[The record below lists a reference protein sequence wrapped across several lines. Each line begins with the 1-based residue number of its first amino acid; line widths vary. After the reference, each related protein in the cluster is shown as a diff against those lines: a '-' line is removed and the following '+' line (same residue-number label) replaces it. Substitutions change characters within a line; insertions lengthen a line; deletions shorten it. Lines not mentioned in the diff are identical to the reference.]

1 MSRSQLVDDA
11 CHLINTVRSGALS
24 FTECEPTAAVSL
36 ARVTAMLAVYG
47 SKDEAIL
54 HVIHE
59 KGHTE
64 VTLSDVVHVRAF
76 VLGEAKP
83 EESLEDII
91 SWPCGDWAYRED
103 LYMMQHKSDDY
114 EVLYFGTP
122 EYINFRSCNGLD

>member
-1 MSRSQLVDDA
+1 MRSLSRIECFNAGCNREASVTINGDHVCTQCAKADLPDDMHKFLPATKPAQTIADDA
-11 CHLINTVRSGALS
+11 CHLINTVRSGELS

-64 VTLSDVVHVRAF
+64 VTLADVEHVRAF
-76 VLGEAKP
+76 VLGEHNA
-83 EESLEDII
+83 
-91 SWPCGDWAYRED
+91 
-103 LYMMQHKSDDY
+103 
-114 EVLYFGTP
+114 
-122 EYINFRSCNGLD
+122 